1 MIEYTRMSS
10 SIGLDDA
17 YCQKVIDTAVEV
29 LHNTGIT
36 SKSQRVKRYLG
47 EFPGVEVHGDAVRF
61 DREMMHAHV
70 HEIGR
75 QQRPLPPKTLG
86 HGQPWCCLN
95 LADASTGRIRP
106 ADESDLIKIVRFM
119 DAFDAPGNVP
129 PVALQ
134 EYPANIRDL
143 HGTRVC
149 LEHSA
154 VYGAPTH
161 TPSPTELPFYREMA
175 DIAGRKI
182 WMLGMLINNPMRFDD
197 MVLEFVIDNRD
208 SAQLSIEMVGGL
220 PAIGSTSPM
229 SFPAAHVQGLAEDL
243 AAAFFMHTIEGG
255 YPPPYL
261 RGDPFDMR
269 YANYR
274 IAGSEY
280 ILLDMAN
287 RRLHEYIT
295 GGPRDWGYLLS
306 MAKWPDQQAAFERTI
321 SCWNQAMNGATFFK
335 GSGQLSSDE
344 VFSLEQVVID
354 RDIVRSAQR
363 VATGLKFDRDF
374 SDVEKTIAEGMEAG
388 NYLIHDS
395 TLSEFREFFYDSV
408 LFTGTNLGQWRTSGE
423 KDVLSRA
430 QEVVVKTLEQST
442 YSMDQDSRRALM
454 GVCKRAEEVLL

>member
-1 MIEYTRMSS
+1 MIEYARMSS

-17 YCQKVIDTAVEV
+17 YCQKVIDTAIEV
-29 LHNTGIT
+29 LHNTGMQ
-36 SKSQRVKRYLG
+36 SKSQRVKHYLS
-47 EFPGVEVHGDAVRF
+47 EYPGVTVCGDAIKF

-70 HEIGR
+70 HAMG
-75 QQRPLPPKTLG
+75 QQARPAPEKSFG

-95 LADASTGRIRP
+95 LADAESGTIRP
-106 ADESDLIKIVRFM
+106 ATENDLIRIVRFM
-119 DAFDAPGNVP
+119 DAFGAPGNVP

-134 EYPANIRDL
+134 EYPENVRDL

-149 LEHSA
+149 LEHSQ
-154 VYGAPTH
+154 VYGAPTN
-161 TPSPTELPFYREMA
+161 TPSEKELPFYREMA

-182 WMLGMLINNPMRFDD
+182 WMLGMLVNNPMRYADRI
-197 MVLEFVIDNRD
+197 LEFAIDNKD
-208 SAQLSIEMVGGL
+208 SSQIAFEMVGGL

-229 SFPAAHVQGLAEDL
+229 VFPAAHVQGLAEDL
-243 AAAFFMHTIEGG
+243 AAAFFMHAIEGG

-274 IAGSEY
+274 IAGPEY
-280 ILLDMAN
+280 VLLDMAN

-295 GGPRDWGYLLS
+295 KGSRDWGYLLS
-306 MAKWPDQQAAFERTI
+306 MSKWPDQQASFERTI
-321 SCWNQAMNGATFFK
+321 SCWTQAMNGATFFK

-363 VATGLKFDRDF
+363 ACTGLKFDRDF
-374 SDVEKTIAEGMEAG
+374 SDVEKTIAEGMEEG

-395 TLSEFREFFYDSV
+395 TLGEFREFFYDTV
-408 LFTGTNLGQWRTSGE
+408 LFPGTNLGQWRTSGE
-423 KDVLSRA
+423 KNVLTHA
-430 QEVVVKTLEQST
+430 KEVITKTLEQST
-442 YSMDQDSRRALM
+442 FTMDRESKLALQE
-454 GVCKRAEEVLL
+454 VCKKAEEVLL